1 MLDRSRQGERSRS
14 VVDRTQRRTFAHEL
28 HRPAPLT
35 TKRAEWQSK
44 WNAQEKGGQ
53 HPTPYEAMAR
63 SGTLPVPGGGVGGG
77 LEPGRSMEPA
87 DRRASPSPALL
98 RRSPSPTRESFGSF
112 GGFGGTRESFGGAE
126 ANPGASRPTNSTINQ
141 LSDTGYLFGEP
152 GTLTSS
158 SGRLSLTLTGA
169 DGQPVLPS
177 TPLSPLR
184 SGALRGSTRQI
195 DRDGREIERATPAPT
210 GKTSATPLITR
221 DKLTVATHGHLNLDR
236 KVEEG
241 PWQDRY
247 RRVSDYVRPHPFEP
261 NRAKVWAPPTESP
274 PAWPYQERVRG
285 GRSPSPQKTR
295 TEASPFALAD
305 HGRPVTSNQ
314 IYGASVEPSPHDAAR
329 GDAKEAR
336 GSIDQHK
343 TAFFG
348 PMNWRTDA
356 GSKLTGDPKVY
367 HHVGGN

>member
-1 MLDRSRQGERSRS
+1 MDDTS
-14 VVDRTQRRTFAHEL
+14 A
-28 HRPAPLT
+28 
-35 TKRAEWQSK
+35 
-44 WNAQEKGGQ
+44 
-53 HPTPYEAMAR
+53 
-63 SGTLPVPGGGVGGG
+63 
-77 LEPGRSMEPA
+77 
-87 DRRASPSPALL
+87 
-98 RRSPSPTRESFGSF
+98 
-112 GGFGGTRESFGGAE
+112 GGA
-126 ANPGASRPTNSTINQ
+126 PHGSRLQHT
-141 LSDTGYLFGEP
+141 
-152 GTLTSS
+152 
-158 SGRLSLTLTGA
+158 
-169 DGQPVLPS
+169 V
-177 TPLSPLR
+177 
-184 SGALRGSTRQI
+184 SGAHLHICKDTCTFRTLASVLFSLGCVAHI
-195 DRDGREIERATPAPT
+195 DGAVR
-210 GKTSATPLITR
+210 
-221 DKLTVATHGHLNLDR
+221 
-236 KVEEG
+236 
-241 PWQDRY
+241 QDRY

-314 IYGASVEPSPHDAAR
+314 IYGARVEPSPHDAAR